1 MQAIAVKTTWA
12 IDPSHSELLFKVK
25 HLMITNVKGEF
36 RKFSGTIESDGN
48 GFNDA
53 EVNVTIDARSIF
65 TNDASRDG
73 HLKSADFFD
82 TETYPEL
89 SFKGSNFKKLDNEN
103 YQLRGMLTIKGVS
116 KVVILDVEFGG
127 LVRDP
132 YGNDKAGFS
141 IRGKISRKEWGLN
154 WNAAL
159 ETGGV
164 MVSDEVRISAEV
176 QLVKQ

>member
-48 GFNDA
+48 DFSDA
-53 EVNVTIDARSIF
+53 EVNVTIDAGSIF
-65 TNDASRDG
+65 TNDTSRDG

-82 TETYPEL
+82 AETYPEL
-89 SFKGSNFKKLDNEN
+89 TFKGSTFKKLDNEN
-103 YQLRGMLTIKGVS
+103 YQLRGMLTIKGIS
-116 KVVILDVEFGG
+116 KKVILDVEFGG
-127 LVRDP
+127 LVKDP
-132 YGNDKAGFS
+132 WGNDKAGFS
-141 IRGKISRKEWGLN
+141 VSGKISRKEWGLN

-164 MVSDEVRISAEV
+164 MVSDEVRINAEV